1 MLNEPQCPLERLGL
15 GLALGPGPARV
26 QELVLQAQVLVQVAE
41 LALQAQMLV
50 QVAELARLGLQV
62 RTQAQARLEPLAQV
76 QLEME

>member
-15 GLALGPGPARV
+15 ELALGPGPARV
-26 QELVLQAQVLVQVAE
+26 QKLVLQAQV
-41 LALQAQMLV
+41 LV

>member
-15 GLALGPGPARV
+15 ELALGPGPARV

-41 LALQAQMLV
+41 LA
-50 QVAELARLGLQV
+50 RLGLQV
-62 RTQAQARLEPLAQV
+62 RTQV

>member
-15 GLALGPGPARV
+15 ELALGPGPARV

-41 LALQAQMLV
+41 LA
-50 QVAELARLGLQV
+50 RLGLQV
-62 RTQAQARLEPLAQV
+62 RTQARLEPLAQV